1 MRTFREAMIVSN
13 NLKAMKNLLEFIEAN
28 GGDPGKFVDWFTSE
42 ENLMEA
48 GPASNPLNLPDTSR
62 GAGELGSYI
71 GAVGGGL
78 GGLIT
83 GAGRGISNVA
93 GSFASG
99 IAQGAKAGYRA
110 VTNDLP
116 SSAKNATDALKNLE
130 NRISQSA
137 ELKAMFKDP
146 NFIPLL
152 QNLQKTIANALV
164 ENRKS
169 RSVINEAQKKSEYK
183 KVFIKLAEAGIDP
196 HEALQ
201 IYVENNF
208 YMTEIFQSIANWFAN
223 IGTRWKER
231 LRNISNK
238 QDQDAIA
245 NAMTALGKLQKDIPA
260 FGQKPSQEFQKFAQE
275 LAIAVNNA
283 TGGAHGAEAY
293 KEITSD
299 LKNRLKNVLG
309 GDGSKIDQFDQN
321 ALVNIVVKKFDEF
334 KKRSP
339 ILNRD
344 DQQLEWVTF
353 VAKEI
358 AKNPSNV
365 ENVESMINGFNSEK
379 FFLVDLLK
387 NQGAKNYTDVKNKL
401 ASIADQNAR
410 FSLSSNLLQYASNYA
425 NSVKN
430 DPAKIKQWFQGIV
443 DRIDEIVK
451 NPNNLE
457 GVQGVMSGY
466 VSEKEFYDNMAKNKI
481 AEADIDQI
489 KPKLDSLGP
498 NKIRLIA
505 TLMQHAKKYAG
516 LVKND
521 PTKMKEWYTQIA
533 YVIKTDANT
542 ARQKAIE
549 LETKAAGGPAATK
562 AKAYM
567 DAVTGTGTNSK
578 YDIIMDEEKDDFERQ
593 FQATYMAVGDNPD
606 SGRQILRQTID
617 YFMPDK
623 NKKDNVKL
631 FAQAYEKALAEKI
644 REWYDGVSGN
654 NFASELQ
661 PILKTPTEQLKLVQK
676 FNQALKAG
684 TGKEEFWQDIGY
696 KLRNNENIFE
706 SRKPKVDQQFLDSI
720 LGKTKNPQA
729 GWFNF

>member
-1 MRTFREAMIVSN
+1 
-13 NLKAMKNLLEFIEAN
+13 MKNLLEFIEAN

-48 GPASNPLNLPDTSR
+48 GPAPSSNPAPLLTAGGSWLGQKIGQFVGRAGGIGSGMAR
-62 GAGELGSYI
+62 GLAQTI
-71 GAVGGGL
+71 GG
-78 GGLIT
+78 T
-83 GAGRGISNVA
+83 
-93 GSFASG
+93 ASG

-110 VTNDLP
+110 ITADLP

-152 QNLQKTIANALV
+152 QNLQKTIATALV

-183 KVFIKLAEAGIDP
+183 KVFIELTKAGIDP
-196 HEALQ
+196 HEALK
-201 IYVENNF
+201 IYVENNL
-208 YMTEIFQSIANWFAN
+208 YMNEIFQSIVNWFAN

-245 NAMTALGKLQKDIPA
+245 NAMTALGKLQQDIPA

-299 LKNRLKNVLG
+299 LKNRLKSTLNRV
-309 GDGSKIDQFDQN
+309 DQAKIDQFDPN
-321 ALVNIVVKKFDEF
+321 ALVNIVVKSFDEY

-344 DQQLEWVTF
+344 DQQLEWITF

-358 AKNPSNV
+358 IKNPSNV
-365 ENVESMINGFNSEK
+365 ENVQSMINGFNSEK

-387 NQGAKNYTDVKNKL
+387 NQGARSYTEVKNKL
-401 ASIADQNAR
+401 SGIADQNAR
-410 FSLSSNLLQYASNYA
+410 FLLSSNLLQYAAKYA
-425 NSVKN
+425 DAVKN
-430 DPAKIKQWFQGIV
+430 DPEKVKQWYKGIV
-443 DRIDEIVK
+443 EKIDEIIK

-457 GVQGVMSGY
+457 RVQGVMSGY
-466 VSEKEFYDNMAKNKI
+466 VSEKEFYDNMAKNGV
-481 AEADIDQI
+481 
-489 KPKLDSLGP
+489 DSLYITSLKPILDALGTK
-498 NKIRLIA
+498 KIPLI
-505 TLMQHAKKYAG
+505 TVLMQHAKKYAG

-521 PTKMKEWYTQIA
+521 PSKMRLWYMQIGSQ
-533 YVIKTDANT
+533 IKSDVNK

-567 DAVTGTGTNSK
+567 DAVTGPAASK

-606 SGRQILRQTID
+606 SGKQILQKTIEL
-617 YFMPDK
+617 FSPQQNTK
-623 NKKDNVKL
+623 GSVNL

-661 PILKTPTEQLKLVQK
+661 PILKTPTDQLKLVQK

-729 GWFNF
+729 SWFNF

>member
-48 GPASNPLNLPDTSR
+48 GPASNPLNLPGTSH
-62 GAGELGSYI
+62 GAGNVGSYI

-110 VTNDLP
+110 VTADLP

-130 NRISQSA
+130 KRISQSA

-152 QNLQKTIANALV
+152 QNLQKTIATALV

-183 KVFIKLAEAGIDP
+183 KVFIELAKAGIDP

-201 IYVENNF
+201 IYVENQLYLNEF
-208 YMTEIFQSIANWFAN
+208 IGKYISNIVNWFRTSYKDKLKN
-223 IGTRWKER
+223 
-231 LRNISNK
+231 LSNK

-245 NAMTALGKLQKDIPA
+245 NAMTALGKLQQDIPA
-260 FGQKPSQEFQKFAQE
+260 FGQKPSQEFEKFAQE

-299 LKNRLKNVLG
+299 LKNKLKSQLALA
-309 GDGSKIDQFDQN
+309 DQPKIDQVDQN
-321 ALVNIVVKKFDEF
+321 AFVNVIVKKFNEF
-334 KKRSP
+334 KQRF
-339 ILNRD
+339 NGD
-344 DQQLEWVTF
+344 AQQNAWVKF
-353 VAKEI
+353 VAQEI
-358 AKNPSNV
+358 VKNPANLQ
-365 ENVESMINGFNSEK
+365 NIESMINGYHTEK
-379 FFLVDLLK
+379 FFLDDML
-387 NQGAKNYTDVKNKL
+387 KNKL
-401 ASIADQNAR
+401 AARDVVQVKSKLAAITDQNMKFR
-410 FSLSSNLLQYASNYA
+410 LVSN
-425 NSVKN
+425 
-430 DPAKIKQWFQGIV
+430 
-443 DRIDEIVK
+443 
-451 NPNNLE
+451 
-457 GVQGVMSGY
+457 
-466 VSEKEFYDNMAKNKI
+466 
-481 AEADIDQI
+481 
-489 KPKLDSLGP
+489 
-498 NKIRLIA
+498 
-505 TLMQHAKKYAG
+505 LMQHAAKYAG
-516 LVKND
+516 IVKND
-521 PTKMKEWYTQIA
+521 PTKMQQWYTAIKDQILSDPTKA
-533 YVIKTDANT
+533 RIKAE
-542 ARQKAIE
+542 E
-549 LETKAAGGPAATK
+549 LERQAGGGPATTK

-567 DAVTGTGTNSK
+567 DAVTGAAPSK
-578 YDIIMDEEKDDFERQ
+578 YDNIRDDEKDAFERQ

-606 SGRQILRQTID
+606 SGKQILQKTIEL
-617 YFMPDK
+617 FSPQL
-623 NKKDNVKL
+623 KKRGSVNL
-631 FAQAYEKALAEKI
+631 FAKAYEQALNEKI

-661 PILKTPTEQLKLVQK
+661 PVLKTATEQLKLVQK

-684 TGKEEFWQDIGY
+684 TGKDEFWQDIGI
-696 KLRNNENIFE
+696 KLRNNENILE

-720 LGKTKNPQA
+720 LGKSKNPQA
-729 GWFNF
+729 GWFNY